1 LFWIEEYHST
11 KIHYVSSRLA
21 KLVVFQR
28 TSNSGKQALRGNKT
42 EGLHLNLQWAILGLF
57 VESLMG
63 AMGVQT
69 YDFITHYNSNA
80 GKYLGRIIDL
90 L

>member
-1 LFWIEEYHST
+1 MEI
-11 KIHYVSSRLA
+11 KR
-21 KLVVFQR
+21 R
-28 TSNSGKQALRGNKT
+28 
-42 EGLHLNLQWAILGLF
+42 GLHLNLQWAILGLF